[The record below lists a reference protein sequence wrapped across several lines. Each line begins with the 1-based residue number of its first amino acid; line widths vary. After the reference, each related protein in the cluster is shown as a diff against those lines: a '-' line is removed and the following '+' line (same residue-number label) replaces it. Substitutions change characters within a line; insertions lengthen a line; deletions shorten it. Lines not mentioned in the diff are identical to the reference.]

1 MAEEKKRDLK
11 REWQLEK
18 ERTKGKESRVVVKI
32 DTATNEAFATKCELN
47 GTNRNAVLKRYI
59 ERYTYENFDQP
70 DRD

>member
-18 ERTKGKESRVVVKI
+18 ERTKGRESRVVVKI
-32 DTATNEAFATKCELN
+32 DTSTNEAFMAKCELN

-59 ERYTYENFDQP
+59 ERYTYENFDQT